1 MRWTALHDA
10 AWNGYAEK
18 VLRILESQTENI
30 NEQDT
35 SKRTPLHWAVWNDH
49 FEICLLLVAFGA
61 DLNIQEMYCW
71 TPLDLAKYRMSDVK
85 KPGKTDSRII
95 DLLKN
100 TNDTLRRILREN
112 RLFYEE
118 AIVSYRQVQWSTFL
132 MGHRNNI
139 HGHVSLLN
147 TDVLEIILR
156 KLVNQ
161 LF

>member
-1 MRWTALHDA
+1 MERSFRNL
-10 AWNGYAEK
+10 
-18 VLRILESQTENI
+18 
-30 NEQDT
+30 
-35 SKRTPLHWAVWNDH
+35 
-49 FEICLLLVAFGA
+49 FAFGC
-61 DLNIQEMYCW
+61 LRSGFEHSGSWCPLPSRTSIVSPYFQMYCW